1 MRYGGAVLRRVL
13 AMNEPIT
20 RPLSPEE
27 EQVLLRIAR
36 DSLHDCVTHE
46 RKPDLE
52 QYALTPAL
60 RASYGVFIAL
70 RCAGHLRGRVG
81 SATSHL
87 PLAET
92 VRDYTFQAALHD
104 EDYRP
109 VAPNEVDDIDIEIA
123 VLCPAEESGS
133 PFIAVQK
140 IEEITVGRD
149 GLYLEHAGTQ
159 GGALILPQEAKAHH
173 WDAGRF
179 LKALCRKAGA
189 PPRAWELPGAS
200 LYRFSAQVFRE
211 RHHSDYPHW

>member
-1 MRYGGAVLRRVL
+1 
-13 AMNEPIT
+13 MNEPIV
-20 RPLSPEE
+20 RPLNPEE

-46 RKPDLE
+46 RKPDLDH
-52 QYALTPAL
+52 YALTPAL

-70 RCAGHLRGRVG
+70 RCAGHMRGQVG

-92 VRDYTFQAALHD
+92 VRDYAIQAALHD

-123 VLCPAEESGS
+123 VLCPADKSDS
-133 PFIAVQK
+133 PFIAVQDTG
-140 IEEITVGRD
+140 EIVVGRD
-149 GLYLEHAGTQ
+149 GLYLGHAGTQ
-159 GGALILPQEAKAHH
+159 GGALILPHTAKAHH
-173 WDAGRF
+173 WDVERF

-189 PPRAWELPGAS
+189 PARAWELPGAA
-200 LYRFSAQVFRE
+200 LYRFSAQVIRE
-211 RHHSDYPHW
+211 RHHSDYPQW